1 MVLYLIKMFGIS
13 LGLTLVIEEAAAW
26 FYGIRRG
33 KDFLLVCLV
42 NILTNPAAVFLAWI
56 WRMYMPYGGRFLFY
70 LAVETAVV
78 ITEGLIYKAYL
89 QEGRHPMWFSLA
101 ANGFSFLLG
110 FCI

>member
-42 NILTNPAAVFLAWI
+42 NITDKSGRCFPCMDLEDVYAVW
-56 WRMYMPYGGRFLFY
+56 GRFLFI
-70 LAVETAVV
+70 LRWRQQW
-78 ITEGLIYKAYL
+78 L
-89 QEGRHPMWFSLA
+89 
-101 ANGFSFLLG
+101 
-110 FCI
+110 